1 MKSVFVVATL
11 VAFSGHLLYASDDS
25 VTRRS
30 LRGVKA
36 FDVVIEAKDDNAL
49 GLTREGLQTD
59 VELRCRQAGIKLEKV
74 TEPFLYVAVTAQELT
89 SAPSGRSMNAFALFV
104 EVDSNRR
111 YYCAG
116 LPTHW
121 RLRRRG
127 QLERWSLVQRGTF
140 RDLAGKPCATWLKS
154 S

>member
-1 MKSVFVVATL
+1 M
-11 VAFSGHLLYASDDS
+11 VAFSGRLLYASDDS

-104 EVDSNRR
+104 EVRFEQAVLLSRSPDTLVAAPTWSVGEMVTGPTRDSQRS
-111 YYCAG
+111 C
-116 LPTHW
+116 
-121 RLRRRG
+121 RG
-127 QLERWSLVQRGTF
+127 VV
-140 RDLAGKPCATWLKS
+140 RDWLKS